1 MGRPKLS
8 ADEPRTE
15 QFTVALNRV
24 EKEFIMR
31 LSRDTGMP
39 LAVVGRHRMTT
50 DENIILVPEINREIA
65 ADLRALKIN
74 LIEFSLV
81 FDEFLPDEEL
91 TAVFRSLIARLD
103 DKLSKLM
110 FVDDAGL

>member
-8 ADEPRTE
+8 ADELRTK
-15 QFTVALNRV
+15 QMSVTFNRV
-24 EKEFIMR
+24 EEEIIER
-31 LSRDTGMP
+31 LSRRTGMP
-39 LAVVGRHRMTT
+39 PAVVGRHRATT